1 MPVGEETRGSVDF
14 SGIIRGAD
22 RYRTPDPGQGQPG
35 DGGTYQRAPSG
46 MLAPT
51 REEVEKE
58 IFIRD
63 FMII

>member
-22 RYRTPDPGQGQPG
+22 RYRTPDPGQGQPR
-35 DGGTYQRAPSG
+35 DGGTYQRVLPG
-46 MLAPT
+46 MMALT

-58 IFIRD
+58 IYILD